1 MKDKADSPIAILL
14 TAPFPALREGLKAL
28 VESDGSIVV
37 AEVSASPNEWGSH
50 LRDVEAVLLAPLGP
64 LTAEWIEKILAK
76 SREKPILLLVSQTLK
91 ELPDFGKSIWGVLP
105 FSATS
110 QDIILAIHALVQG
123 LWIASPAVIPSL
135 QRSRSFHP
143 VASEDAAG
151 PAEQLTDREIEV
163 LQCLAL
169 GYTNKEAA
177 VRLGISVQTIK
188 FHVSS
193 IFSKLGVTNRTEA
206 VSAGVR
212 LGWITL

>member
-1 MKDKADSPIAILL
+1 MEKDKEISPISILL

-28 VESDGSIVV
+28 VESDGSVV
-37 AEVSASPNEWGSH
+37 VSAVSASPYEWGSH
-50 LRDVEAVLLAPLGP
+50 FHDIEAVLLAPLGP
-64 LTAEWIEKILAK
+64 LTVDWIQKFLAK
-76 SREKPILLLVSQTLK
+76 SPEKPILLLVSQTLE

-123 LWIASPAVIPSL
+123 LWIASPAVIPSPKK
-135 QRSRSFHP
+135 STSP
-143 VASEDAAG
+143 IMPDYDTG
-151 PAEQLTDREIEV
+151 PTEPLTDREIEV

-177 VRLGISVQTIK
+177 MRLGISVQTIK

-212 LGWITL
+212 LGWVTL